1 MIVLNSEIV
10 TCVKVDFYKITR
22 IPRVKQVNFENF
34 FEEVWYTYTFLK
46 HEETIGK
53 NIFFN
58 S

>member
-34 FEEVWYTYTFLK
+34 FEEV
-46 HEETIGK
+46 
-53 NIFFN
+53 
-58 S
+58 